1 MASVPPAGP
10 AGPAAQAAPVA
21 QAVLVRICDP
31 AGRPRGTGFVADH
44 LGTVVTSHEV
54 VDGLSGLLLHAPGDR
69 TCRVGADALVPLPEA
84 GLALVRTEGLGV
96 RPLPVTV
103 RASAPLGSYVRV
115 AAGGWRQARVLG
127 AAPVRHTAADRV
139 HLLDRA
145 MELAM
150 GTAGSDALR
159 PGGAAAGGPV
169 LDAETGTVLAVL
181 ATSLLP
187 HAPGSMRDG
196 EVPAVHRAAGF
207 AVPLTG
213 GQGRGGPLGELLRRN
228 AATVPAYGRDLNL
241 AGALQLTATSVGSAG
256 PDTWREPVERS
267 WLVAEFERFEAAQAS
282 VLGLVGVP
290 GTGRTTE
297 LAALAGRRAC
307 GPAPAPTVWLRGAD
321 LRDGD
326 ASVADAVGRALAQA
340 GRILAASGTPG
351 DMGVATPERVA
362 RLARDAG
369 RPLLVLLDGPEEM
382 PPVLAHRTAEWTAGT
397 AGWLRECGARLVVA
411 CRPEHWE
418 QAGALYPAE
427 TLHPGV
433 AERLPPAVALGDLTE
448 HEAACAR
455 ERYAVR
461 EGALGE
467 ADARHPLTLRLLAEV
482 RAAVPGGAVEG
493 CPTREE
499 VFEARLGLMCLRV
512 AVRVAAAHRPA
523 LRGTAVRRLAAE
535 VSGRVHEAARRC
547 LGPGQGELAREAFEE
562 IFPWRTGWASAV
574 LTEGVLVPAGGGY
587 RFAHEEVAD
596 WVQGA
601 HLDLGE
607 AVERLVGVG
616 AGAAAGPGRV
626 PAQAAERGAAG
637 GADPAARG
645 APAPSPSS
653 TCAPQNGRTA
663 GAGRVLPVPR
673 HRIGPV
679 VEAMLLLE
687 RHHGAGQ
694 LAARMSELI
703 RRLEVLDSPESAD
716 AQWWAAHLISDTL
729 ARVPALGPY
738 SGVLRELAEAVTARS
753 LRAGGPQGLG
763 DGLGTFGPWFWERLG
778 VDQAERVDLLRV
790 LVLADGA
797 PESAAGRNGR
807 PPDRYLDAVARL
819 LRGDLRRVQILLCG
833 WFDDERVLPGGAGAT
848 VAEVAQAL
856 LHTHRRPALDDL
868 VEALVE
874 AGRPRAD
881 ELLRALAADEPS
893 ALCRAVVRWAHDDRV
908 ERRVAAASYG
918 LVAAPHA
925 TAEAD
930 REQLR
935 CAALALLGRGADV
948 SLHGAALALLVR
960 DPRTRSRYLP
970 RAMAAFVVGEPRVPA
985 AALVTALATHPEPV
999 LATLRAGLYG
1009 VDARAREVLRALAT
1023 VTTPALARRSAA
1035 LVAEYVARRPE
1046 GAVHAAEFVQ
1056 ARLESGPAAR
1066 GVLLP
1071 LVRGLLRGSPADT
1084 RSAFATVLA
1093 TPGSP
1098 SSAPLRAELL
1108 DVLVE
1113 YEEYARHDDASARGA
1128 AVLDAVLRAA
1138 ALGSGQRPD
1147 ARTRDLVRRT
1157 GTLLV
1162 RTPEGAARFD
1172 RRLVALAREVPGF
1185 ARRVV
1190 CWSVEAPQDWAALIG
1205 PSARRAVEALAEI
1218 EAGQE
1223 RAGGR
1228 GGPGDGP
1235 TGPADGP
1242 PGSGAAEAVA
1252 DPESTREGGRLRG
1265 RWAGSGSA
1273 APP

>member
-10 AGPAAQAAPVA
+10 AEPAAQAAPVA

-44 LGTVVTSHEV
+44 LGTVVTGHEV
-54 VDGLSGLLLHAPGDR
+54 VDGLSGLLLCAPGDR
-69 TCRVGADALVPLPEA
+69 TCRVAADALVPLPEA

-96 RPLPVTV
+96 RPLPVTA
-103 RASAPLGSYVRV
+103 RASVPVGSYVRL

-127 AAPVRHTAADRV
+127 VAPVTHTATDRV

-145 MELAM
+145 LELAM

-159 PGGAAAGGPV
+159 QGGAAAGGPV
-169 LDAETGTVLAVL
+169 LDAETGAVLAVL

-187 HAPGSMRDG
+187 HAPGRVRDG

-213 GQGRGGPLGELLRRN
+213 GQTGGGPLGELLRRN

-256 PDTWREPVERS
+256 PDTWREPVERA
-267 WLVAEFERFEAAQAS
+267 WLVAEFERFEAAQQC
-282 VLGLVGVP
+282 VLGLVGMP
-290 GTGRTTE
+290 GTGRSTE
-297 LAALAGRRAC
+297 LAALAARRAR

-326 ASVADAVGRALAQA
+326 ASVADAVGRALRRA

-382 PPVLAHRTAEWTAGT
+382 PPVPAHRTAEWTAGT

-427 TLHPGV
+427 ALHPGA
-433 AERLPPAVALGDLTE
+433 AERLPPAVALGDLAE
-448 HEAACAR
+448 PEAVCAR
-455 ERYAVR
+455 ERYGVP

-482 RAAVPGGAVEG
+482 RAAVPGGVVDG
-493 CPTREE
+493 CPTRED
-499 VFEARLGLMCLRV
+499 VFEAHLGLVCLRV
-512 AVRVAAAHRPA
+512 AVRVAAAHRPS

-535 VSGRVHEAARRC
+535 VSGRLHEAARRC
-547 LGPGQGELAREAFEE
+547 LGPGQGELGREAFEE
-562 IFPWRTGWASAV
+562 IFPWRSGWASAV

-607 AVERLVGVG
+607 AVRRLVG

-626 PAQAAERGAAG
+626 PAQVARRGAAKSAG
-637 GADPAARG
+637 PAARG
-645 APAPSPSS
+645 APEPSPSPG
-653 TCAPQNGRTA
+653 CAQQGGRPA
-663 GAGRVLPVPR
+663 GAKRGLPVPR

-687 RHHGAGQ
+687 RHHGPGG
-694 LAARMSELI
+694 LAARMRALI
-703 RRLEVLDSPESAD
+703 RRLEVLDGPESAD
-716 AQWWAAHLISDTL
+716 AQWWAAHLIGDTL
-729 ARVPALGPY
+729 ARVPDLGPY
-738 SGVLRELAEAVTARS
+738 RGVLRELAEAVTARS

-763 DGLGTFGPWFWERLG
+763 CGLGVFGPRFWERLG

-797 PESAAGRNGR
+797 PESAAGRGGR
-807 PPDRYLDAVARL
+807 PPDRYLDAVVRL
-819 LRGDLRRVQILLCG
+819 LRGDVRRVQMLLCG
-833 WFDDERVLPGGAGAT
+833 WFDDERVLPGGAAAT

-856 LHTHRRPALDDL
+856 LHTHRGPAVDDL
-868 VEALVE
+868 LEALAE

-881 ELLRALAADEPS
+881 ELLHALAADEPS
-893 ALCRAVVRWAHDDRV
+893 ALCRAVARWAHDDRV
-908 ERRVAAASYG
+908 ERRVAAAAYG
-918 LVAAPHA
+918 LVAASHA
-925 TAEAD
+925 AAEAD
-930 REQLR
+930 RELLR
-935 CAALALLGRGADV
+935 CAALALLGRTADV
-948 SLHGAALALLVR
+948 SLHGKALALLVA
-960 DPRTRSRYLP
+960 DPDTRSRYLP

-985 AALVTALATHPEPV
+985 DALVRALATHPEPV
-999 LATLRAGLYG
+999 LATLRTGLYD
-1009 VDARAREVLRALAT
+1009 VDARAREVLHALAA
-1023 VTTPALARRSAA
+1023 VTAPALARRSAA

-1046 GAVHAAEFVQ
+1046 DAVYAAEFVR

-1066 GVLLP
+1066 TELLP
-1071 LVRGLLRGSPADT
+1071 LVRGLLRGSPEEL
-1084 RSAFATVLA
+1084 RSALATVLA
-1093 TPGSP
+1093 TPGGP
-1098 SSAPLRAELL
+1098 ASAPLRAELL
-1108 DVLVE
+1108 DVLLE
-1113 YEEYARHDDASARGA
+1113 YEEHARHDAARDRDATAL
-1128 AVLDAVLRAA
+1128 VAVLRAA

-1147 ARTRDLVRRT
+1147 SGTRDLVRRT
-1157 GTLLV
+1157 AALLV

-1185 ARRVV
+1185 ARRLV
-1190 CWSVEAPQDWAALIG
+1190 CWTAQAPQDWAALVG
-1205 PSARRAVEALAEI
+1205 PSARRTVEALAET
-1218 EAGQE
+1218 EAGPE
-1223 RAGGR
+1223 GAGGR
-1228 GGPGDGP
+1228 QGPDDGP
-1235 TGPADGP
+1235 TGPVDGP
-1242 PGSGAAEAVA
+1242 PGSGTAAAEPARR
-1252 DPESTREGGRLRG
+1252 STPGNGREGCRTGGR
-1265 RWAGSGSA
+1265 
-1273 APP
+1273 